1 MTGSSIFLRVC
12 RLVCPVCGK
21 GKLFK
26 SHFCRRERCAHCRW
40 RFERGEGFWVGGSEL
55 HMIASYGLS
64 MLVCLP
70 VIFIAGATPLILTCA
85 IAGHVVFS
93 LLAFRYSRAV
103 FIGIDF
109 LLDPGPP
116 PPPDDDRRVRE
127 PVRSRPPS
135 DKASRR
141 RPGVAVRTWPRPG

>member
-1 MTGSSIFLRVC
+1 MTSDSIFLRIC
-12 RLVCPVCGK
+12 RLACPVCGK

-26 SHFCRRERCAHCRW
+26 SYFCRRERCAHCKW
-40 RFERGEGFWVGGSEL
+40 RFERGDGFWVGGSEV

-70 VIFIAGATPLILTCA
+70 VILIAGATPVILGCA
-85 IAGHVVFS
+85 IVGHVVFS
-93 LLAFRYSRAV
+93 LLAFRYSRAA

-109 LLDPGPP
+109 LLDPGLP
-116 PPPDDDRRVRE
+116 PPPDDDHRARE
-127 PVRSRPPS
+127 PARPRPPS

-141 RPGVAVRTWPRPG
+141 RSRVAVRT